1 VNRND
6 TCVIDE
12 ALMILSSKI
21 EEQRSRSKQRS
32 DVVEGLEEIES
43 KMQAEMTLIREKDS
57 DDKHLGDSSNLL
69 NL

>member
-6 TCVIDE
+6 SCIIDD
-12 ALMILSSKI
+12 ALLILSSKI

-43 KMQAEMTLIREKDS
+43 KMQAEMTLRREKDS
-57 DDKHLGDSSNLL
+57 DNNHLGDSSNLL

>member
-1 VNRND
+1 MNRND

>member
-1 VNRND
+1 MNRND
-6 TCVIDE
+6 SCIIDD
-12 ALMILSSKI
+12 ALLILSSKI

-43 KMQAEMTLIREKDS
+43 KMQAEMTLRREKDS